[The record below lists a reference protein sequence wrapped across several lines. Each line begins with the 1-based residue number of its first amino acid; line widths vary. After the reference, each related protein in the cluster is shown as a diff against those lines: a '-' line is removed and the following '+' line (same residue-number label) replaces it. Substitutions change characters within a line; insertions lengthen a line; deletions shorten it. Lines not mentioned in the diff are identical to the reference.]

1 MSRHRINGRK
11 LGRNTNQRKA
21 LFKGLLN
28 SLIIQEEL
36 KTTQTKAK
44 AVQRLFD
51 QLVTKAKPST
61 VHARRLLHAFL
72 GNKSSVNKLVDDL
85 IKRFGQRQSG
95 FTRVT
100 NLGLRRGDN
109 AQIVKLELVDKS
121 SPDLKQTQETTK
133 SPKKTTKKPTKKT
146 SKTSTKS
153 SK

>member
-1 MSRHRINGRK
+1 MSRHRLNGRK

-72 GNKSSVNKLVDDL
+72 GNKRSVNKLVDDL
-85 IKRFGQRQSG
+85 TKRFGQRQSG

-100 NLGLRRGDN
+100 KLGLRRGDN

-121 SPDLKQTQETTK
+121 SSDSNQA
-133 SPKKTTKKPTKKT
+133 KKTTRSSKKSTSKT
-146 SKTSTKS
+146 SKTSTKTT
-153 SK
+153 K

>member
-1 MSRHRINGRK
+1 MSRRRISGRK

-51 QLVTKAKPST
+51 QLVTKAKPSS

-85 IKRFGQRQSG
+85 TKRFGQRQSG

-100 NLGLRRGDN
+100 KLGLRRGDN
-109 AQIVKLELVDKS
+109 AQIVKLEIVDKS
-121 SPDLKQTQETTK
+121 STDSKQDQ
-133 SPKKTTKKPTKKT
+133 KTTSSSKKLIKKT
-146 SKTSTKS
+146 SKSSTKS
-153 SK
+153 TN